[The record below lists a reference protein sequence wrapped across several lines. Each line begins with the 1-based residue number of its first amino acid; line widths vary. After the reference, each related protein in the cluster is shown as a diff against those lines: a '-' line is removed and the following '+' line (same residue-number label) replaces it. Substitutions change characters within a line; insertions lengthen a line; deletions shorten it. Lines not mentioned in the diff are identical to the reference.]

1 MSIEHTFTII
11 KPGILQ
17 RRLLGN
23 IISKFEAKGFRII
36 AMKMI
41 KISDQIAEKHYGEHK
56 GKDFYLPLIKY
67 MTSEPVI
74 VMVLERENAIKS
86 LRKIAGATNPDQ
98 AEQGTIRG
106 TYGVSTRKNIIHAS
120 DSIESATK
128 EIELFFKQDE
138 LYIYNDNLGEWF

>member
-23 IISKFEAKGFRII
+23 IITKFEEKGFRII

-41 KISDQIAEKHYGEHK
+41 KISDALAEEHYGEHK
-56 GKDFYLPLIKY
+56 GKDFYIPLLKY

-74 VMVLERENAIKS
+74 VMVLERENAIES
-86 LRKIAGATNPDQ
+86 LRKITGATNPDE
-98 AEQGTIRG
+98 AEAGTIRG
-106 TYGVSTRKNIIHAS
+106 IYGVSTRKNIIHAS
-120 DSIESATK
+120 DSTESADK
-128 EIELFFKQDE
+128 EISLFFKSEE
-138 LYIYNDNLGEWF
+138 LHIYNDNLKEWF

>member
-1 MSIEHTFTII
+1 MSVERTFTII

-17 RRLLGN
+17 RRLLGS

-41 KISDQIAEKHYGEHK
+41 KISDKIAEKHYGDHR

-74 VMVLERENAIKS
+74 IMVLERENAIGS
-86 LRKIAGATNPDQ
+86 LRKITGSTNPDK
-98 AEQGTIRG
+98 AEPGTIRG
-106 TYGVSTRKNIIHAS
+106 IYGVSTRKNIIHAS
-120 DSIESATK
+120 DSIESADR
-128 EIELFFKQDE
+128 EIKLFFEPGE
-138 LYIYNDNLGEWF
+138 LHIYNDNLGEWL

>member
-1 MSIEHTFTII
+1 MSIERTFTII

-41 KISDQIAEKHYGEHK
+41 KISDAVAEKHYGEHK
-56 GKDFYLPLIKY
+56 GKDFYMPLIKY

-74 VMVLERENAIKS
+74 VMILERENAIES
-86 LRKIAGATNPDQ
+86 LRKITGSTNPDE
-98 AEQGTIRG
+98 AEAGTIRG

-120 DSIESATK
+120 DSTESADK
-128 EIELFFKQDE
+128 EISLFFKSEE
-138 LYIYNDNLGEWF
+138 LHIYNDNLREWF